1 MTKNARPEIT
11 NFATGVAS
19 RIAVSL
25 AFIASGLLC
34 FLVSW
39 SVNPTPQAPG
49 AGWLVML
56 LVPFWLGVCVL
67 SVLSGY
73 KLGGR
78 WRVVGWLP
86 LLFDLLGS
94 LLIN

>member
-1 MTKNARPEIT
+1 V
-11 NFATGVAS
+11 F
-19 RIAVSL
+19 L

-56 LVPFWLGVCVL
+56 LAPFWLGLCL
-67 SVLSGY
+67 LAVLSGF
-73 KLGGR
+73 KLGGV

-86 LLFDLLGS
+86 LLSGLLGS
-94 LLIN
+94 LLINIMFS